1 MSAKKTGFKEKF
13 YFTYAPII
21 TNLGASVV
29 IIGALFKIMH
39 WKGAEIMLIA
49 GLGTEA
55 LLFALFAFAPVQHE
69 PDWSRVYP
77 QLADDYPVDE
87 YETAVAAPS
96 AGNGL
101 TRKLDDMLANAKVD
115 DAVIASLGTGL
126 RGLSDSVAKMAD
138 LSKVSVATNEYA
150 QNVSAAS
157 KSLVDLNK
165 SYGATVTAMAEMSN
179 ASADAKQ
186 YHSQIQTVT
195 KNLASLNAVY
205 EMELKDTDNHL
216 KAMNKF
222 YGNLSAAMEN
232 VSDASKDT
240 QQFKTELSKL
250 TSNLS
255 SLNNVY
261 GSMLTAMRG

>member
-1 MSAKKTGFKEKF
+1 MSARKTGFREKF

-39 WKGAEIMLIA
+39 WKGADVMLIA

-55 LLFALFAFAPVQHE
+55 LLFALFAFAPQVHE
-69 PDWSRVYP
+69 PDWARVYP

-87 YETAVAAPS
+87 YETAVAPS
-96 AGNGL
+96 NGQGL

-126 RGLSDSVAKMAD
+126 RGLSDSVAKMSD

-186 YHSQIQTVT
+186 YHSQVQSVT
-195 KNLASLNAVY
+195 KNLASLNAIY
-205 EMELKDTDNHL
+205 EMELQDTNNHL